1 MARIFNTKI
10 GTSAPFASSQLI
22 RETGAD
28 VRSDTGQ
35 AEREWEA
42 V

>member
-10 GTSAPFASSQLI
+10 GPSAPFVSSQLI
-22 RETGAD
+22 RETGAQ
-28 VRSDTGQ
+28 VRSDTGR